1 MTMRYHFHLLSSVL
15 LILSFLA
22 QAGCTHRQL
31 RYDNVMQARTLTTI
45 YEQQVL
51 DNLAMFSQSPD
62 SLPFFAVP
70 GAGSASVTDSGGIAA
85 SPLNGPIRTI
95 IGPLQLGRGN
105 TQTWALIPI
114 TDPDKLERMQ
124 LLYQDA
130 TASGIAAKSSK
141 KRGPVAE
148 CDLKGNYCGCSIQVC
163 GSNRAAFTR
172 LTLQIIDAAVND
184 PPTPTPEQTVEVQD
198 IIYQKEGGLVQQT
211 RKYNV
216 KAEDLGPVPSSSGV
230 QMGSGGSSSR
240 ILTAPPSSIV
250 NPPESKVRTQIQ
262 GTILE
267 QQKQILRGAA
277 FPNL

>member
-1 MTMRYHFHLLSSVL
+1 MRHHFRLMSII
-15 LILSFLA
+15 LIAFSFMA
-22 QAGCTHRQL
+22 QTGCTHRQL

-70 GAGSASVTDSGGIAA
+70 GTGSASVTDTGGIAA
-85 SPLNGPIRTI
+85 GPLNGPVRTV
-95 IGPLQLGRGN
+95 IGPLTLGRGN
-105 TQTWALIPI
+105 SQTWALIPI

-124 LLYQDA
+124 LLYQEA
-130 TASGIAAKSSK
+130 IASGIASKSTK

-148 CDLKGNYCGCSIQVC
+148 CDLKGNYCGCSIRVC
-163 GSNRAAFTR
+163 GNNRAAFTR

-184 PPTPTPEQTVEVQD
+184 PPAPTPAPTVEVQD
-198 IIYQKEGGLVQQT
+198 IIYQKESGLVSQT

-216 KAEDLGPVPSSSGV
+216 KAEDIILIPSNNGVP
-230 QMGSGGSSSR
+230 MGASGSSTR

-250 NPPESKVRTQIQ
+250 NPPASKVRTQIQ
-262 GTILE
+262 GNILE